1 MGKIIIV
8 TSFLVI
14 SSFSSYGQ
22 WYVRD
27 YNVYDISLLSKE
39 QLEESLKGTKKDLLY
54 SGVFAGI
61 GGLTILGG
69 TVTLN
74 NGVDEDASFIEQLL
88 GSKFMGKTY
97 IVAGAGMVVGGI
109 ITGII
114 YLGRFGKIRSTINNN
129 YPSAGSLNV
138 SPLVILNSYTKSY
151 CPGFTVTYNF

>member
-1 MGKIIIV
+1 MKKIIIV

-14 SSFSSYGQ
+14 SSLSSYGQ
-22 WYVRD
+22 WYVRE
-27 YNVYDISLLSKE
+27 YNVYDINLLSKE
-39 QLEESLKGTKKDLLY
+39 QLEESMQSTKRDLLY

-74 NGVDEDASFIEQLL
+74 NGLDEDASFIEQLL

-97 IVAGAGMVVGGI
+97 IVAGAGMVAGGI

-114 YLGRFGKIRSTINNN
+114 YLGRFGKIRSTINNI

-138 SPLVILNSYTKSY
+138 SPLLILNSYTKSY
-151 CPGFTVTYNF
+151 CPGFTLTYNF